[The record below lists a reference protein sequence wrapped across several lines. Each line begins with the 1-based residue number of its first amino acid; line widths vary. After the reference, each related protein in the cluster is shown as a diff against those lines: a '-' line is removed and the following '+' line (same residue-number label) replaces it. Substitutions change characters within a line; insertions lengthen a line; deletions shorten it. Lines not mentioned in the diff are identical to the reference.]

1 VHLVTTARILLR
13 PAVYR
18 ILFAMGGV
26 EVVELRSAEDGLVLA
41 TLVLTDSMLAFVRR
55 LDGVRA
61 TEVAEPDAPAGV
73 GARS

>member
-1 VHLVTTARILLR
+1 MHLVATVRVLLR
-13 PAVYR
+13 PAAYR

-26 EVVELRSAEDGLVLA
+26 EVVELRPAQDGLVQA
-41 TLVLTDSMLAFVRR
+41 TLALTDSMLAFVRR